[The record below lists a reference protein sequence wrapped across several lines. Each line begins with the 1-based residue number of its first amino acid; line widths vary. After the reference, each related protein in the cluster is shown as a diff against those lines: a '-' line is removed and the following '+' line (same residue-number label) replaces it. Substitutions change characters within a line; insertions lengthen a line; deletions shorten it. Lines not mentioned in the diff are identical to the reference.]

1 MLADV
6 LDDGS
11 CVKTGGFKSLGL
23 TGSVGSITSCKATY
37 PGVRTS
43 GQVQSCSVE
52 RLNDD
57 GYLYASF
64 AFPVAL
70 YNVGETVKVELQ
82 YSLSNFACLGDSGHW
97 GFREYTSN
105 QWLDTSMVR
114 STSYYICA
122 EWLNSYADITPSG
135 GGGLTQLTQ
144 GEGECWHLP
153 KYDHLDG
160 CVVLMHACMLA

>member
-23 TGSVGSITSCKATY
+23 KGHVGSIRSCKATY
-37 PGVRTS
+37 PGVGTS
-43 GQVQSCSVE
+43 GQFQSCSVE

-57 GYLYASF
+57 EYLYASF

-70 YNVGETVKVELQ
+70 YNAGETVKVELQ
-82 YSLSNFACLGDSGHW
+82 YTLLNFACVGDSGQW
-97 GFREYTSN
+97 GVREYTSN
-105 QWLDTSMVR
+105 QWLDPYMVR
-114 STSYYICA
+114 NTGYYICA
-122 EWLNSYADITPSG
+122 EWLNPYADITPSG
-135 GGGLTQLTQ
+135 GGSLTQLTQ
-144 GEGECWHLP
+144 GEGECWYLP